1 MLVARTA
8 RSSRMLGLATP
19 GVQTQ
24 SVLRVLRVPRMV
36 VTANGELVDILR
48 RAQRSRMYR
57 FELSAERAT
66 PNSRTNVA
74 EVPVALSAVPTAVAL
89 PASVVTAPVETETL
103 RVVMPTLVPVLVM
116 FRSAKESVS
125 GPSKALPL
133 GPSSRAAPPVAAIE
147 PAVAPRP

>member
-74 EVPVALSAVPTAVAL
+74 EGPVALSAVPTAVAR
-89 PASVVTAPVETETL
+89 PADVGTAPARAETVGAG
-103 RVVMPTLVPVLVM
+103 R
-116 FRSAKESVS
+116 
-125 GPSKALPL
+125 
-133 GPSSRAAPPVAAIE
+133 
-147 PAVAPRP
+147 PAVA